1 MAMTTA
7 ETMVE
12 MTRRGQEAFASAL
25 RIYAD
30 AWKPIFGMWPT
41 LDAKAPSVEEVVDKA
56 YDCMAQALATQR
68 EFTKA
73 WLATTRSVASNAAWM
88 AHETTKNAAAK
99 A

>member
-12 MTRRGQEAFASAL
+12 MTRRGQEAFVSAM

-41 LDAKAPSVEEVVDKA
+41 LDAKAPSAEEVVDKA
-56 YDCMAQALATQR
+56 YDCVAQALTTQR
-68 EFTKA
+68 EFTKT
-73 WLATTRSVASNAAWM
+73 WLATTKIVFQASAAHRPCP
-88 AHETTKNAAAK
+88 APACGNQ
-99 A
+99 